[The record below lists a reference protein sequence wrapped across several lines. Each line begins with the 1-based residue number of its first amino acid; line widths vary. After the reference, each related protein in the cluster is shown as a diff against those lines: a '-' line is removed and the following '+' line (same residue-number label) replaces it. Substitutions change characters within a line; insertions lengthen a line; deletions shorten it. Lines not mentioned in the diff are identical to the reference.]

1 MLSDS
6 RFPIKGRRINMK
18 DHEEK
23 KSKKTRRTEFED
35 GSDTRVPTGFDDI
48 NSADAESQ
56 DNVISD
62 TKSEILNRKHG
73 RDHGE
78 PLTGSTPKTDS

>member
-1 MLSDS
+1 MD
-6 RFPIKGRRINMK
+6 MK

-23 KSKKTRRTEFED
+23 QPKRNKKANLED
-35 GSDTRVPTGFDDI
+35 ELDSNVPTGFDDI
-48 NSADAESQ
+48 NSAEADSQ

-62 TKSEILNRKHG
+62 TKSKIQNREHG

>member
-1 MLSDS
+1 
-6 RFPIKGRRINMK
+6 MK

-23 KSKKTRRTEFED
+23 NSKTTRRSKLED
-35 GSDTRVPTGFDDI
+35 ELDTRVPTGFDDI

-62 TKSEILNRKHG
+62 TKSVIQNRKHG